1 MSGNT
6 KFHGIVRFDST
17 GEIVCFCSYEEYLR
31 KGCACRER
39 FDCPEAMI
47 EITVLPGTKPSD
59 RSMESLKKAG
69 RKIKKV
75 SKSINSIKWSFSSRK
90 RHEKISHQIKD

>member
-1 MSGNT
+1 MSGNK
-6 KFHGIVRFDST
+6 KFHGIVRFDAT
-17 GEIVCFCSYEEYLR
+17 GETVCFCSYEEYLR

-47 EITVLPGTKPSD
+47 EITVLPGTRPSD
-59 RSMESLKKAG
+59 QKIEFLKKAE

-75 SKSINSIKWSFSSRK
+75 SKSINSIKKGISRLERDMK
-90 RHEKISHQIKD
+90 KFPIK